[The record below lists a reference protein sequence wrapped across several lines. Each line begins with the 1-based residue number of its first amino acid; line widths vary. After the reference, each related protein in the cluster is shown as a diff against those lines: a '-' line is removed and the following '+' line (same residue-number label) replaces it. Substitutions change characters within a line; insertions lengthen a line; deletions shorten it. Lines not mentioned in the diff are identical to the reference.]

1 MKAIAKRLRRLE
13 DQFRPADGKPR
24 ERFRIVL
31 QPAGLRTPDLAHSTV
46 PKDSVAERHRSRDR
60 GSGTSSNGREITDDE
75 LDKWVASVPIAAVPR
90 AKAPAV
96 NGH

>member
-60 GSGTSSNGREITDDE
+60 GAGTSSNGQVGCQRSDRGRAARESTY
-75 LDKWVASVPIAAVPR
+75 R
-90 AKAPAV
+90 
-96 NGH
+96 